1 MKRKMMIRGALLGAL
16 SLLTCGCLGNMAGS
30 SHYETTVIVHYE
42 PDYTVDIDDFLATFF
57 DGGKDTVSVTKYL
70 SLGPL
75 CHHTTVGK
83 DSSLVGGF
91 AMCIGVD
98 SLAAPDRKLSRLAVF
113 DKGGKDGT
121 LAYAVFHDT
130 LSTLMPE
137 HAITFDIP
145 NENSSC
151 SPLSVY
157 VQNVQAVVQASR
169 YGTGLADG
177 PFGLNDHLTL
187 TVKGFLN
194 GKALGSKSLKLVD
207 GTHILEGWTEVDLSS
222 FGDADALDFSLE
234 SNRPDLPLY
243 CCLDD
248 LMFHFVETY

>member
-1 MKRKMMIRGALLGAL
+1 MMQKMMIRGALLGAL
-16 SLLTCGCLGNMAGS
+16 SLLACGCLDNMAGG

-42 PDYTVDIDDFLATFF
+42 PEYYYDLDDFLDVFF

-75 CHHTTVGK
+75 CHNTTVAA
-83 DSSLVGGF
+83 DSSLIGGF

-98 SLAAPDRKLSRLAVF
+98 TLAAPDRKPSRFAVF
-113 DKGGKDGT
+113 DKGGKDESI
-121 LAYAVFHDT
+121 AYAVFHDT
-130 LSTLMPE
+130 LATLMPE
-137 HAITFDIP
+137 HAITFAIP
-145 NENSSC
+145 NESSTC

-169 YGTGLADG
+169 YGIGLADG

-187 TVKGFLN
+187 TIKGFMK
-194 GKALGSKSLKLVD
+194 GKALGSKSVKLVD

-222 FGDADALDFSLE
+222 FGDVDAMDFSLE

-248 LMFHFVETY
+248 LMFHYVEVY

>member
-1 MKRKMMIRGALLGAL
+1 MMKKMMIRCALLGAL
-16 SLLTCGCLGNMAGS
+16 ALLLCGCLGNFEGGS
-30 SHYETTVIVHYE
+30 QYESTLIVHYE
-42 PDYTVDIDDFLATFF
+42 PDYIYDLDDFLDTFF
-57 DGGKDTVSVTKYL
+57 AGGKDTVCVHKYL

-75 CHHTTVGK
+75 CHNSTVAA
-83 DSSLVGGF
+83 DSSLIGGF

-98 SLAAPDRKLSRLAVF
+98 TLMAPDRKPSRFAVF
-113 DKGGKDGT
+113 DKGGKDET
-121 LAYAVFHDT
+121 IAYAVFHDT
-130 LSTLMPE
+130 LATLMPE
-137 HAITFDIP
+137 HAITFDVP
-145 NENSSC
+145 NEQSSC

-187 TVKGFLN
+187 TIKGILN
-194 GKALGSKSLKLVD
+194 GVVQGGKSVTLID

-222 FGDADALDFSLE
+222 FGDVDALDFSLS

-248 LMFHFVETY
+248 LMFHFLEVY